1 MFKKFRI
8 AVLLFVLF
16 MVAAGTWLHQMRLTD
31 WQEPL
36 WVVVY
41 PIAGDTSGITRSYLR
56 ELKLERFRPI
66 ESFVADQARHY
77 RKPVARPVKMILGP
91 PLHELPPAP
100 PFNGSM
106 LSVMARSL
114 RLRYW
119 AWRQESGDL
128 LGDISM
134 FVIYHDPERSPRV
147 PHSVGLKEGSIG
159 VVHAFAGNDMT
170 QSNNVVVTHELLHT
184 LGATDKY
191 DPRTNFP
198 THPIGFAKPDRN
210 PLYPQDKAEIMG
222 GRIPL
227 SPGNAAIP
235 RNLAQTLIG
244 PTTAGELGW

>member
-16 MVAAGTWLHQMRLTD
+16 MVTAGTWLHQMRLTD

-41 PIAGDTSGITRSYLR
+41 PIAGDATRTTQTYLR
-56 ELKLERFRPI
+56 ELRLDRFRSI
-66 ESFVADQARHY
+66 ESFVAKQARHY

-91 PLHELPPAP
+91 EISEIPPAP
-100 PFNGSM
+100 PVNGSI
-106 LSVMARSL
+106 LSVMAWSL
-114 RLRYW
+114 RMRYW
-119 AWRQESGDL
+119 AWAHESGDL

-147 PHSVGLKEGSIG
+147 PHSVGVKEGSIG
-159 VVHAFAGNDMT
+159 VVHAFADNDMT
-170 QSNNVVVTHELLHT
+170 QSNNVVITHELLHT

-191 DPRTNFP
+191 DPRTDMP
-198 THPIGFAKPDRN
+198 LHPAGYAEPGRD
-210 PLYPQDKAEIMG
+210 PLHPQDKAEIMG

-227 SPGNAAIP
+227 SPGKAAIP
-235 RNLAQTLIG
+235 RSLAQTVIG
-244 PTTAGELGW
+244 SATASEIGW